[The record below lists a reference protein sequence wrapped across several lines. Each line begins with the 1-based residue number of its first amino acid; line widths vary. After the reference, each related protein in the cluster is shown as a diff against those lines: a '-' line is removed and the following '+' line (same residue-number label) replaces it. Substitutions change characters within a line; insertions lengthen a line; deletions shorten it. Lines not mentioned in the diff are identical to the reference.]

1 MSTSRFPC
9 VIAYAVIAFGI
20 TSMLSGPVLAQD
32 VIKVGAPLPLTGP
45 LSPEGLKQKRG
56 YDLWA
61 EAANAKGIKAGGKT
75 YKVEIVYAD
84 YASNTPRAV
93 QTAERMITEDK
104 VQFPVRA
111 VRLGRDQGRE
121 RDLGEVSNPDARAI
135 GILAGNLRPEI
146 QIHLLDAHRQRDRL
160 GAHRQARRRQEQGT
174 SSASLCLPATI
185 CSRSRSRRSSRRRS
199 RPRAWRW

>member
-1 MSTSRFPC
+1 MIDKEAILRLAEWGTRDGASSGKNNASDGVTMSVSRFSQTIPL
-9 VIAYAVIAFGI
+9 AVVALGLMVMID
-20 TSMLSGPVLAQD
+20 GPVLAQD

-61 EAANAKGIKAGGKT
+61 EAANAKGIKAGSKT

-104 VQFPVRA
+104 VQYLFAPFGSGA
-111 VRLGRDQGRE
+111 TKAA
-121 RDLGEVSNPDARAI
+121 SAI
-135 GILAGNLRPEI
+135 SEKYQIPMLAP
-146 QIHLLDAHRQRDRL
+146 
-160 GAHRQARRRQEQGT
+160 
-174 SSASLCLPATI
+174 SASSQEI
-185 CSRSRSRRSSRRRS
+185 F
-199 RPRAWRW
+199 